1 MVQVDLRLV
10 KACVMGGGEITELL
24 RSYKLKD
31 VRAIPAGL
39 GLVELKQLLK
49 GTDVVIGGYG
59 YGEQREV
66 ARAAS
71 ELGIP
76 FITYPVITTILPD
89 GITFDEIEFPDSRMQ
104 LQTQTTSPLLD
115 SIARALQLVEMLK
128 LFSGVGEPLFAPRAL
143 VLYPDAGSQ
152 DLRLKSVELRLKD
165 VNGDGDDDVA

>member
-1 MVQVDLRLV
+1 MRLV

-31 VRAIPAGL
+31 VREIPAGL

-59 YGEQREV
+59 YVEQREV

-71 ELGIP
+71 ELGVP

-89 GITFDEIEFPDSRMQ
+89 GISFDEIEFPDS
-104 LQTQTTSPLLD
+104 QTQTTSHLLD
-115 SIARALQLVEMLK
+115 SIARSLQLVEMLR
-128 LFSGVGEPLFAPRAL
+128 LFSGVGELLFAPKAL

-165 VNGDGDDDVA
+165 NKGDGDGGDDDVA

>member
-1 MVQVDLRLV
+1 MKLV

-24 RSYKLKD
+24 RCYKLKD
-31 VRAIPAGL
+31 VYEIPAGL
-39 GLVELKQLLK
+39 ELRELKQLLK

-104 LQTQTTSPLLD
+104 PQTQTTSPLLD
-115 SIARALQLVEMLK
+115 LIARALQLVEMLR

-143 VLYPDAGSQ
+143 VLYPDAGSR

>member
-89 GITFDEIEFPDSRMQ
+89 GISFDEIEFPDSRM
-104 LQTQTTSPLLD
+104 QTTSPLLD
-115 SIARALQLVEMLK
+115 SIARALQLVEMLR

-143 VLYPDAGSQ
+143 VLYPDAGSR

-165 VNGDGDDDVA
+165 VNGDGDGDVA

>member
-1 MVQVDLRLV
+1 MVQVDLKLV

-31 VRAIPAGL
+31 VCEIPAGL
-39 GLVELKQLLK
+39 ELRELKQLLK

-66 ARAAS
+66 AGAAS

-89 GITFDEIEFPDSRMQ
+89 GISFDAIEFPDS
-104 LQTQTTSPLLD
+104 QTQTRSPLLNM
-115 SIARALQLVEMLK
+115 IARALQLVEMLR
-128 LFSGVGEPLFAPRAL
+128 LFSGVGELLFAPKAL
-143 VLYPDAGSQ
+143 VLYLDVGSQ

-165 VNGDGDDDVA
+165 NKDDSDDVA

>member
-89 GITFDEIEFPDSRMQ
+89 GISFDEIEFPDSRMQ
-104 LQTQTTSPLLD
+104 TTSPLLD
-115 SIARALQLVEMLK
+115 LIARALQLVEMLR

>member
-24 RSYKLKD
+24 RSYKLKA

-89 GITFDEIEFPDSRMQ
+89 GITFDEIEFPDPRTQ
-104 LQTQTTSPLLD
+104 PQTQTTSPPLD

-143 VLYPDAGSQ
+143 VLYPDADSR

-165 VNGDGDDDVA
+165 VNGNGDDDVA

>member
-89 GITFDEIEFPDSRMQ
+89 GISFDEIEFPDSRM
-104 LQTQTTSPLLD
+104 QTTSPLLD

-143 VLYPDAGSQ
+143 VLYPDAGGR

>member
-66 ARAAS
+66 ARVAS

-89 GITFDEIEFPDSRMQ
+89 GISFDEIEFPDSRM
-104 LQTQTTSPLLD
+104 QTTSPLLD
-115 SIARALQLVEMLK
+115 SIARALQLVEMLR

-143 VLYPDAGSQ
+143 VLYPDAGSR

-165 VNGDGDDDVA
+165 VNGDGDGDVA

>member
-89 GITFDEIEFPDSRMQ
+89 GISFDEIEFPDSR
-104 LQTQTTSPLLD
+104 TQTTSPLLD
-115 SIARALQLVEMLK
+115 LIARALQLVEMLR

>member
-1 MVQVDLRLV
+1 MRLV

-89 GITFDEIEFPDSRMQ
+89 GISFDEIEFPDP
-104 LQTQTTSPLLD
+104 QTQTTSPLLD
-115 SIARALQLVEMLK
+115 LIARALQLVEMLR

-143 VLYPDAGSQ
+143 VLYPDAGSR

>member
-10 KACVMGGGEITELL
+10 KACVMDSGEITELL

-39 GLVELKQLLK
+39 GLRELKQLLK

-89 GITFDEIEFPDSRMQ
+89 GITFDEIEFPDPQ
-104 LQTQTTSPLLD
+104 PQTTSPLLD
-115 SIARALQLVEMLK
+115 SIARALQLVEMLR

-143 VLYPDAGSQ
+143 VLYPDAGSR

>member
-89 GITFDEIEFPDSRMQ
+89 GITFDEIEFPDSRTQ
-104 LQTQTTSPLLD
+104 PQTTSHLLD
-115 SIARALQLVEMLK
+115 SIARSLQLVEMLR
-128 LFSGVGEPLFAPRAL
+128 LFSGVGELLFAPVSYTHL
-143 VLYPDAGSQ
+143 TLPTTPYV
-152 DLRLKSVELRLKD
+152 
-165 VNGDGDDDVA
+165 

>member
-10 KACVMGGGEITELL
+10 KACVMGGDEITELL

-59 YGEQREV
+59 YVEQREV

-71 ELGIP
+71 ELGVP

-89 GITFDEIEFPDSRMQ
+89 GISFDEIEFPVSQ
-104 LQTQTTSPLLD
+104 PQPQTTSHLLN
-115 SIARALQLVEMLK
+115 SIARSLQLVEMLR
-128 LFSGVGEPLFAPRAL
+128 LFSGVGELLFAPKAL

-152 DLRLKSVELRLKD
+152 DLRLKSVELRLK
-165 VNGDGDDDVA
+165 AKS

>member
-89 GITFDEIEFPDSRMQ
+89 GISFDEIEFPDSRMQ
-104 LQTQTTSPLLD
+104 TTSPLLD
-115 SIARALQLVEMLK
+115 LIARALQLVEMLR

-143 VLYPDAGSQ
+143 VLYPDAGSR